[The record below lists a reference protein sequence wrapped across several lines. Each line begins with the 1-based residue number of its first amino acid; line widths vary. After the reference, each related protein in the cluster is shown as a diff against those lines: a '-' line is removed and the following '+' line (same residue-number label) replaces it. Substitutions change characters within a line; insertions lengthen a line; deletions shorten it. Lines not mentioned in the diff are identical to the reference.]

1 VSFSSDPAVI
11 WYIDNVAMRVRI
23 GLALADA
30 SETLA
35 TPEDVVKSCKRSND
49 SVDHTYVYVCVSQYF
64 GITQWRESE
73 LTVHVAC
80 GYWFGIRERIHD
92 QSKQCPQQ
100 QHNVGEEANASEPE
114 RTWLD
119 VGTTS
124 YEEAHYR
131 DGIA

>member
-1 VSFSSDPAVI
+1 
-11 WYIDNVAMRVRI
+11 MCVRI

-35 TPEDVVKSCKRSND
+35 TPKDVVKSCKRSND
-49 SVDHTYVYVCVSQYF
+49 SVDHADVYVYVSQYL
-64 GITQWRESE
+64 GIPQRREQE

-80 GYWFGIRERIHD
+80 GYWFSIRERIHD

-114 RTWLD
+114 RPWLD

-124 YEEAHYR
+124 DEEANDR